1 MEKTRKQITILVL
14 ERIDIKTKTK
24 KKDKEVLYTMM
35 MGSIQEENSTLASLF
50 ALNIGTPKY
59 INQIPT

>member
-1 MEKTRKQITILVL
+1 MEKTIKQITILIL

-35 MGSIQEENSTLASLF
+35 MG
-50 ALNIGTPKY
+50 
-59 INQIPT
+59 